1 MRLVFQ
7 NIQKKKEQSGRSGF
21 QDNGKK
27 VKVFSFNQAMEGLT
41 RLNKWPHKN
50 QGCFKIGQ
58 YKIKCL
64 EENNGN
70 EFVKE
75 NHFLT

>member
-1 MRLVFQ
+1 
-7 NIQKKKEQSGRSGF
+7 
-21 QDNGKK
+21 
-27 VKVFSFNQAMEGLT
+27 MEGLT
-41 RLNKWPHKN
+41 RLNKWPYKN
-50 QGCFKIGQ
+50 QGSFKIGQ

-64 EENNGN
+64 EENKGN

>member
-1 MRLVFQ
+1 
-7 NIQKKKEQSGRSGF
+7 
-21 QDNGKK
+21 
-27 VKVFSFNQAMEGLT
+27 MEGLT
-41 RLNKWPHKN
+41 RLNKWPYKN

-64 EENNGN
+64 EENNEN